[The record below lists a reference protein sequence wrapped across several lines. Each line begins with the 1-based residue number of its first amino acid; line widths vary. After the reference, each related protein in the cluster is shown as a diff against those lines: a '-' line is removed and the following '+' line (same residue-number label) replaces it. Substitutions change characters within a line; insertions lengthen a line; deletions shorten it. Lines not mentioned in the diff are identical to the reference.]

1 MAATKTSKSAGA
13 PSPAPGPASIAMV
26 CGDDDFAVKQRAR
39 ALFQQWSE
47 ELGGMDHEIVDARV
61 NNVDEA
67 LKALAKLREALQTL
81 PFFGGAKVVW
91 FKDCSFLGEDRTAAS
106 SSVTET
112 LAEIAGELKAFDW
125 RGVRLLISSGK
136 VDKRR
141 LLFKTVEKLGPVET
155 FEAWS
160 IDDKDWIA
168 QAETAASR
176 ALRARKKNISDE
188 ALAEL
193 VSAVGPQP
201 QQLASEVEKLS
212 LYTGDRADIT
222 LEDVGAI
229 VTRNKHARAF
239 AVAEAFGDRQ
249 LPKLLRTLDEELW
262 AMQFDKKRSEIGLLY
277 GIISKTRVLLLLKEL
292 IREGWIRPGRGLKEQ
307 LERIPAGQ
315 LPEDKKFN
323 PMAIHPFVLQKALA
337 QVDNYSTP
345 ELVAA
350 MSLLLDCNRRLVS
363 SGLDEALVLQQT
375 LVQIVRRDTPS
386 PSPRGRGPGWGELP
400 GHSPSP

>member
-1 MAATKTSKSAGA
+1 MAATKTSKPVAASPAGA
-13 PSPAPGPASIAMV
+13 VPKPVALI

-39 ALFQQWSE
+39 VLFRQWSE
-47 ELGGMDHEIVDARV
+47 ELGGMDHETIDARV
-61 NNVDEA
+61 NTVDEA
-67 LKALAKLREALQTL
+67 LKALAKLREALNTL

-91 FKDCSFLGEDRTAAS
+91 LKDCSFLGEDRTAS
-106 SSVTET
+106 SSTVTET
-112 LAEIAGELKAFDW
+112 LSEIADELKAFDW
-125 RGVRLLISSGK
+125 HGVRLIISSGK

-141 LLFKTVEKLGPVET
+141 AFFKTVEKLGPVET
-155 FEAWS
+155 FDAWS
-160 IDDKDWIA
+160 IDDKDWAA

-176 ALRARKKNISDE
+176 ALRVRKKNISDD

-193 VSAVGPQP
+193 VNAVGPQA
-201 QQLASEVEKLS
+201 QQLANEVEKLS
-212 LYTGDRADIT
+212 LYTGERADIT
-222 LEDVGAI
+222 LADVEAI

-239 AVAEAFGDRQ
+239 AVAEAFGERQ
-249 LPKLLRTLDEELW
+249 LPKLLRSLDEELW

-277 GIISKTRVLLLLKEL
+277 GVISKARLLLLLKEM

-323 PMAIHPFVLQKALA
+323 PLAMHPFVLQKALG
-337 QVDNYSTP
+337 QVDNYTTQ

-375 LVQIVRRDTPS
+375 LVQIVRRDAPS
-386 PSPRGRGPGWGELP
+386 GKG
-400 GHSPSP
+400 